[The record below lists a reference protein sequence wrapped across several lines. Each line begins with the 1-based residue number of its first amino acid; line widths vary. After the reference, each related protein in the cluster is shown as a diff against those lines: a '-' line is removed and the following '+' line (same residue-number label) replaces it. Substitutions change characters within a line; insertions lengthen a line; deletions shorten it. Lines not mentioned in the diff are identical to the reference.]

1 MATRVK
7 KERAPSQRFLE
18 DFAFVGFN
26 SRVVALDRNTGER
39 VWDWKASNGSGYVA
53 VLLDGDRL
61 IVSVQGYTYCLAALT
76 GKQLWY
82 NALDGMGIGVP
93 CLASIRGSTHLAAHA
108 YLREQ
113 EGSSTDAAVTAA
125 IV

>member
-1 MATRVK
+1 MAAKVK
-7 KERAPSQRFLE
+7 KEPAPSQRFLE

-26 SRVVALDRNTGER
+26 SRVAALDRNTGER
-39 VWDWKASNGSGYVA
+39 VWDWKASNGSGFVA

-82 NALDGMGIGVP
+82 NALDGMGVGVP

-108 YLREQ
+108 YLQEQ
-113 EGSSTDAAVTAA
+113 DGASASASVGAASV
-125 IV
+125 